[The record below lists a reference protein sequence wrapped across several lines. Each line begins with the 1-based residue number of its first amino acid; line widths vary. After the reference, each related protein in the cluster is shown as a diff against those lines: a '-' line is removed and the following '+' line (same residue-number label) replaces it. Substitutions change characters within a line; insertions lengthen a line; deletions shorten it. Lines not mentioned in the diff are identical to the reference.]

1 MGYNIDLPQDDVES
15 ALRNHFSSCG
25 KITDVCVIVLDDN
38 MLDRFV
44 TTSSSNSTQ
53 VLYIYMLTLVF
64 FCFTVLVLFIFS
76 EDKAR
81 LTGRCNLVELTLED
95 GMSLLSLILSW
106 KMQTGKYIDDFD
118 P

>member
-53 VLYIYMLTLVF
+53 VLYIYIYANIGFLLF
-64 FCFTVLVLFIFS
+64 HSFGFIYFLGGQGTVDRAMQLSGTDVGGWNVTVKPYPF
-76 EDKAR
+76 
-81 LTGRCNLVELTLED
+81 LED
-95 GMSLLSLILSW
+95 ADW
-106 KMQTGKYIDDFD
+106 
-118 P
+118 